1 MSKLI
6 GDIGELEFIIRA
18 KKLGYTALLPYSA
31 ACVYD
36 IAIDNGDKIIKI
48 QVKTI
53 NALSLRR
60 GERVK
65 DCYKTVIGKG
75 RDAKSFYGEKDVDFF
90 AIYIMKINKFFIL
103 PFAIIESKTS
113 RFYPEKK
120 DHKFSK
126 YLEKWDLLK

>member
-31 ACVYD
+31 TCVYD

-53 NALSLRR
+53 NTPLLETRR
-60 GERVK
+60 
-65 DCYKTVIGKG
+65 
-75 RDAKSFYGEKDVDFF
+75 KS
-90 AIYIMKINKFFIL
+90 
-103 PFAIIESKTS
+103 
-113 RFYPEKK
+113 
-120 DHKFSK
+120 
-126 YLEKWDLLK
+126 